1 MDKGPIVKPDYSSII
16 KQILTEYSEI
26 NPANGEIEREVIFD
40 DTGKHYQLLQMGWI
54 EGKKRIFRP
63 VIHIDI
69 KNDKIWIQHD
79 GIEDGIT
86 RELIAA
92 GIPKDKIVLGF
103 HSPSMRKYTEYA
115 AE

>member
-1 MDKGPIVKPDYSSII
+1 MI
-16 KQILTEYSEI
+16 KQILTEYSQI
-26 NPANGEIEREVIFD
+26 NPANGEIDREVIFD

-86 RELIAA
+86 RELLAA
-92 GIPKDKIVLGF
+92 GIPKNKIVLGF
-103 HSPSMRKYTEYA
+103 HSPNMRKYTEYA